1 MINLKG
7 KRILVTGG
15 TGSFGQ
21 KFTTHIL
28 NDFPEIE
35 ELIIFSR
42 DEFKQYQM
50 AQRYPSSSFPITYIL
65 GDIRDHSR
73 LNEVFRGVDYVI
85 HAAALKHVPIA
96 EYNPSEFIKTNI
108 AGTENVIKAA
118 IECKVKKVIS
128 LSSDKAVSPAGVY
141 GASKLCADKLIVAA
155 NYHTIKN
162 DPIFSIVRYG
172 NMLASRGSVIP
183 RFLKEKETGSI
194 TITSTD
200 MTRFS
205 TTKNEEISLIFKA
218 LNNAEGGE
226 IFVPKL
232 PSYRITEV
240 AKAVAP
246 GCKIDISGIRPGEK
260 LFEEL
265 ISASDAPFT
274 IEFNNYFMIHPL
286 QPKWNIKERIKNE
299 EGKSVP
305 TNFEYRSDTNKDWL
319 TSELLE
325 YLIREIPNDFFIQE
339 NSL

>member
-1 MINLKG
+1 MIDFKG
-7 KRILVTGG
+7 KRILITGG

-21 KFTTHIL
+21 KFASHIL
-28 NDFPEIE
+28 NTIPEIG

-50 AQRYPSSSFPITYIL
+50 VQTYPSASHPITYVL
-65 GDIRDHSR
+65 GDIRDYNR
-73 LNEVFRGVDYVI
+73 LTEVFRGVDYVI

-108 AGTENVIKAA
+108 IGTENIIKAS
-118 IECKVKKVIS
+118 IECKVKKVIA
-128 LSSDKAVSPAGVY
+128 LSSDKAVSPAGLY

-162 DPIFSIVRYG
+162 DPVFSIVRYG

-183 RFLKEKETGSI
+183 HFLKEKETGSI
-194 TITSTD
+194 TITNPD

-205 TTKNEEISLIFKA
+205 TTNNEEIHLIFKA
-218 LNNAEGGE
+218 LNHAEGGE

-232 PSYRITEV
+232 PSYKITAV

-246 GCKIDISGIRPGEK
+246 TCTINISGIRPGEK
-260 LFEEL
+260 LYEEL

-286 QPKWNIKERIKNE
+286 QPKWNIEERMKKE
-299 EGKSVP
+299 EGKLVAS
-305 TNFEYRSDTNKDWL
+305 NFEYRSDKNTEWL
-319 TSELLE
+319 TVERLDS
-325 YLIREIPNDFFIQE
+325 LIREIPNNIL
-339 NSL
+339 S

>member
-1 MINLKG
+1 MIDLNG
-7 KRILVTGG
+7 KRILITGG
-15 TGSFGQ
+15 TGSFGL
-21 KFTTHIL
+21 KFIAYIL
-28 NDFPEIE
+28 TNFPEIE
-35 ELIIFSR
+35 ELIVFSR

-50 AQRYPSSSFPITYIL
+50 AQSYQKPRYPITYIL
-65 GDIRDHSR
+65 GDIRDYNR
-73 LNEVFRGVDYVI
+73 LSETFRGIDYII
-85 HAAALKHVPIA
+85 HAAALKHVPVA

-108 AGTENVIKAA
+108 IGTENVIKAA

-128 LSSDKAVSPAGVY
+128 LSSDKAVSPAGLY

-162 DPIFSIVRYG
+162 DPVFSIVRYG

-183 RFLKEKETGSI
+183 HFLKEKETGTI
-194 TITSTD
+194 TITSTE

-246 GCKIDISGIRPGEK
+246 DCKINISGIRPGEK

-286 QPKWNIKERIKNE
+286 QPKWNINERIKNE
-299 EGKSVP
+299 EGKPVP
-305 TNFEYRSDTNKDWL
+305 TNFEYRSDTNKNWL
-319 TSELLE
+319 TSEMLGN
-325 YLIREIPNDFFIQE
+325 LIREIPE
-339 NSL
+339 NLYTPEGSI